1 MMRFI
6 WFCAAGDSFFLGASL
21 MILAVALSTTGTS
34 PAMNGVVRV
43 ALIAGLA
50 LLLLAAMPL
59 APALY
64 AVLTV
69 GTVLLI
75 AAVGSRRHPALRGI
89 GQASVVVVS
98 ALLILLELSF
108 EMNVRPLR
116 GEPLYVIGDSVSAGI
131 QGPSERTW
139 PALLAESYG
148 IEVVN
153 LAESGA
159 TAASAL
165 KQAER
170 IGAGS
175 GLVLLEIGGN
185 DLFAPTP
192 PAQFRKDLVRLLERV
207 VRPDRPVVMLELP
220 ILPWQMQYGRIQ
232 RQVASSCGVTLV
244 PKRFFAGVL
253 RQDGST
259 LDLAHLSALGHQRMA
274 DAVAR
279 LLGLGERRIRL
290 DSLSYK

>member
-21 MILAVALSTTGTS
+21 MILAVALSTTRTG
-34 PAMNGVVRV
+34 PAMNGVVR
-43 ALIAGLA
+43 ATLIAGLA
-50 LLLLAAMPL
+50 ALLLAAMPL
-59 APALY
+59 APMLY
-64 AVLTV
+64 GVLTI
-69 GTVLLI
+69 GAILLI
-75 AAVGSRRHPALRGI
+75 GTVGSRRHPALRGI

-108 EMNVRPLR
+108 EMNVRPPR

-131 QGPSERTW
+131 QGPNERTW
-139 PALLAESYG
+139 PALLAENYG

-165 KQAER
+165 KQGER
-170 IGAGS
+170 IGPGP

-185 DLFAPTP
+185 DLFTPTP
-192 PAQFRKDLVRLLERV
+192 PAQFRKDLARLLERV
-207 VRPDRPVVMLELP
+207 ARPDRPVLMLELP
-220 ILPWQMQYGRIQ
+220 ILPWQIRYGRIQ
-232 RQVASSCGVTLV
+232 RQAAASCGVTLV

-274 DAVAR
+274 DAVAG
-279 LLGLGERRIRL
+279 LLGLTERRVKSNRL
-290 DSLSYK
+290 FDK